1 MSKLKYFKK
10 NLAGHQG
17 WEESFMGKLV
27 EEHFWDKNEFWH
39 LHAEL
44 THYAI
49 EHKHDFMLSRRL
61 SAEVARMIYL
71 VMITFA
77 EHESSSDFHIVGLE
91 HDEIYPFIER
101 VELLSS
107 AFFSGD
113 ILGEDSF
120 ELQNPLLLE

>member
-10 NLAGHQG
+10 NLSGDKR
-17 WEESFMGKLV
+17 WKESFMAKLV

-44 THYAI
+44 TLYAI
-49 EHKHDFMLSRRL
+49 EHKHDFFLSRRL
-61 SAEVARMIYL
+61 SAEVARMMYL
-71 VMITFA
+71 IMITFA
-77 EHESSSDFHIVGLE
+77 EHESSSEFHIIGVE
-91 HDEIYPFIER
+91 HDELYDFIER
-101 VELLSS
+101 VEHLST

-120 ELQNPLLLE
+120 DLQNPLLVE